1 MLVYEGVGGSGRW
14 RGFTLLVS
22 ALLLSGA
29 LLVLVIRIGGTTLL
43 GVSSLA
49 CLCGGVSF
57 ALLWRREPRWQVQ
70 ERKLKDETRY
80 SDDIIA
86 AIPSGRICL
95 DRSGNICRWNAGAT
109 KILGLG
115 RGGILGH
122 HVRNWPLEGQT
133 ELVSLLK
140 DALEGRT
147 INRASFDVVRSDGR
161 SIPLGISTSLLGAA
175 DEADAGV
182 VAIFQDLTEVKKIQG
197 QMKKQERLAAIGT
210 LAASIAHEIRN
221 PLASIAGSVEVIAG
235 ELDLKGDMG
244 ELLDLIIKESDR
256 LNNLITDFLDFTR
269 DQSPVLSSVNP
280 EALTREILRGVKL
293 SPEADEGL
301 ELILEAEDAPET
313 VSADPAMLKQVFLN
327 LIINA
332 CQAMK
337 WKGVLRVSI
346 GQEVRDGGKMVNW
359 HFRDTGPGVPDEVGQ
374 HMFEPFY
381 TTRTKG
387 TGLGLAIAHR
397 FAEVHDG
404 HLELVTGLVAGA
416 DLLFTIPL
424 RGDREPSETIGTMEI
439 LGKTPV

>member
-57 ALLWRREPRWQVQ
+57 ALLWRREQRWQVQ
-70 ERKLKDETRY
+70 ERKRKDETRY
-80 SDDIIA
+80 ADDIIA
-86 AIPSGRICL
+86 AIPSGLIGL

-109 KILGLG
+109 RILGLG

-161 SIPLGISTSLLGAA
+161 AIPLGISTSLLGAA

-235 ELDLKGDMG
+235 ELDLK
-244 ELLDLIIKESDR
+244 
-256 LNNLITDFLDFTR
+256 
-269 DQSPVLSSVNP
+269 
-280 EALTREILRGVKL
+280 
-293 SPEADEGL
+293 
-301 ELILEAEDAPET
+301 
-313 VSADPAMLKQVFLN
+313 
-327 LIINA
+327 
-332 CQAMK
+332 
-337 WKGVLRVSI
+337 
-346 GQEVRDGGKMVNW
+346 
-359 HFRDTGPGVPDEVGQ
+359 
-374 HMFEPFY
+374 
-381 TTRTKG
+381 
-387 TGLGLAIAHR
+387 
-397 FAEVHDG
+397 
-404 HLELVTGLVAGA
+404 
-416 DLLFTIPL
+416 
-424 RGDREPSETIGTMEI
+424 
-439 LGKTPV
+439 